1 MVRIYTRRMRGIYKL
16 FRFDQLS
23 RESQIEALYNERDSI
38 IKSGYRYADESINS
52 LFEFADILG
61 AKITDFDID
70 FYNEK
75 GKSSC
80 TFKPRWKYKEVDWE
94 SIIHNL
100 SKTDGLFTG
109 YFADV
114 HLFRELR
121 EAVYEDN
128 EVNPNRIIKR
138 CFRAWLSGCRE
149 EANAYLTEDYLRS
162 KFESGD
168 FLFLEDGTYFSR
180 GNNPLGYL
188 V

>member
-1 MVRIYTRRMRGIYKL
+1 MRGIDKL
-16 FRFDQLS
+16 FRFDELS

-38 IKSGYRYADESINS
+38 IKSGYRYADESIKS

-75 GKSSC
+75 GKSTC
-80 TFKPRWKYKEVDWE
+80 IFKPRWKYKEVDWE
-94 SIIHNL
+94 SIIYNL

-138 CFRAWLSGCRE
+138 CFMAWLSGCRE

-180 GNNPLGYL
+180 GDNPLQYL